1 MTSGVKSQGLRR
13 WPQSLSEWL
22 EKHRHVAAAVT
33 LAVGALPALYMGSL
47 VARYGVAVPLMDDW
61 EMAPLIAKAHAGEL
75 TWNDLFEQQEEAR
88 TVFPKLIFILSGI
101 DGHWDVRDEMMFSVV
116 LCAVTALGIF
126 LLLRRSG
133 LGVVATALCFWASTL
148 LIFSPAQFELWLF
161 ASGFPSYM
169 PVLCIV
175 GALLAC
181 ETRWSLGVK
190 FAVAAVLSTIST
202 FTLAHGM
209 LAWGLTF
216 PVFLAGHRPRHAWRW
231 FAAWCVAA
239 AAAATLYLF
248 DYRKP
253 AHLPDF
259 APAMSAGDYVQF
271 FLAFIGG
278 TFAYA
283 ARQQRV
289 ALAMGVG
296 AVVVLLLAGFALFT
310 WRRFR
315 DAEFS
320 RRVLPWFALAAYSAG
335 SGILVTLG
343 RGAFGLEY
351 AISSRYVTFSLYAL
365 IAALVL
371 VAIAGAESVRRQ
383 RRSFSRTAIIATIV
397 LLSACGGYLYA
408 AHFDDTVRIMR
419 SISARNRLAHSAI
432 VFSPVLDTAP
442 IIKRINYP
450 DPQRVMTRA
459 AELSRLGIL
468 HPPLVHER
476 KIAAL
481 PHATVDERAAAGW
494 CDAIVPTHG
503 DEFRASGWATL
514 NAKGKPADAVLLA
527 YQTPEGEWV
536 AFAMS
541 DAVVRRRDIKK
552 MFRNKDQL
560 WSGWTATFRR
570 DAVPAGAPISAWAVD
585 IDGPRLYRLKQNAPE
600 LKL

>member
-1 MTSGVKSQGLRR
+1 MTSGLKSQGLRR
-13 WPQSLSEWL
+13 FWQSVREFL
-22 EKHRHVAAAVT
+22 ETHRTVAAAVT
-33 LAVGALPALYMGSL
+33 LAVGALPALYMGTL
-47 VARYGVAVPLMDDW
+47 VARYGVEVPLMDDW
-61 EMAPLIAKAHAGEL
+61 EMAPLIAKAHTGGL

-116 LCAVTALGIF
+116 LCVATALGIF
-126 LLLRRSG
+126 VLLRRSG
-133 LGVVATALCFWASTL
+133 LGLVATALCFWASTL

-161 ASGFPSYM
+161 ASGFPSFM

-181 ETRWSLGVK
+181 ETRWPLGVK
-190 FAVAAVLSTIST
+190 FAIAAVLSTIST

-216 PVFLAGHRPRHAWRW
+216 PIFLAGHRPRRCLGWLV
-231 FAAWCVAA
+231 AWCVAA

-259 APAMSAGDYVQF
+259 APAISAGDYVQF

-283 ARQQRV
+283 AQQQRV
-289 ALAMGVG
+289 ALAIGVG
-296 AVVVLLLAGFALFT
+296 AVAVLLLVAAGVFT
-310 WRRFR
+310 LRRLR

-320 RRVLPWFALAAYSAG
+320 RRVLPWFALAGYSAA
-335 SGILVTLG
+335 SAILVTLG
-343 RGAFGLEY
+343 RGAYGIEY

-365 IAALVL
+365 VALAALL
-371 VAIAGAESVRRQ
+371 AIVAAEMMRRQ
-383 RRSFSRTAIIATIV
+383 RAPLRRAAIVTTIALISV
-397 LLSACGGYLYA
+397 AGGYLYYE
-408 AHFDDTVRIMR
+408 HFDDTTRIMR
-419 SISARNRLAHSAI
+419 SIWARNRLARSAI
-432 VFSPVLDTAP
+432 VFSPALDTSA

-450 DPQRVMTRA
+450 DPQRVARRA
-459 AELSRLGIL
+459 AELSELGIL
-468 HPPLVHER
+468 RPPLVQKRE
-476 KIAAL
+476 IAAL
-481 PHATVDERAAAGW
+481 PHAIDERADAGW
-494 CDAIVPTHG
+494 CDAIVATYG

-527 YQTPEGEWV
+527 YQTPEGAWV

-552 MFRNKDQL
+552 IFGSRDQL

-585 IDGPRLYRLKQNAPE
+585 IEGPRLYRLKQNAPE